1 METEKKKPRESVV
14 MGVAAMTF
22 FIIWGLVV
30 NWEYGWGARLQVGLT
45 QGVISLVS
53 TLFSAE
59 LIGWLVRAG
68 EARRWRVLYAGTI
81 SWIIIYGLIAIA
93 HVIAGTPELFLTML
107 PGLIIGVFF
116 SFGYAFRVSR
126 QIAAV
131 R

>member
-14 MGVAAMTF
+14 MGVVAMTF
-22 FIIWGLVV
+22 FIIWGLVI
-30 NWEYGWGARLQVGLT
+30 NWEYGWGARLQVGVT

-59 LIGWLVRAG
+59 LIRWLVRSG
-68 EARRWRVLYAGTI
+68 EGRKRRVFYAGMI
-81 SWIIIYGLIAIA
+81 GWMIIYGLIAIA

-107 PGLIIGVFF
+107 PGLVIGVFF

-126 QIAAV
+126 QLAV
-131 R
+131 VR